1 MLRHGYLSECLPE
14 RLSPTSWCTTVAV
27 ELHSKYF
34 WILTRCGFPPLLV
47 TRRLPEQFCARE
59 QFMDLRPTG
68 LLRRIA

>member
-47 TRRLPEQFCARE
+47 T
-59 QFMDLRPTG
+59 
-68 LLRRIA
+68 